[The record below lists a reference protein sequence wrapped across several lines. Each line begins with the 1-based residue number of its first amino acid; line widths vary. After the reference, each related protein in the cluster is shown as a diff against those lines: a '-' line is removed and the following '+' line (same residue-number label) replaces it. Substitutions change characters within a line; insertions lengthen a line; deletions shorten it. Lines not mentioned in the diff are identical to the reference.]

1 MGARNLAYRSSCLAD
16 LPESE
21 LLEVLGQPDTEELYT
36 LDGEPLGKGVPKQ
49 MVRLAEWIGW
59 PHDDDELDDN
69 ICVIDFGESFD
80 FDNKPK
86 QLAQPAGERAP
97 ETILTDSVDHRQD
110 LWRVG
115 LTV

>member
-1 MGARNLAYRSSCLAD
+1 MAYTSSCLAN

-21 LLEVLGQPDTEELYT
+21 LLEVLGQPETEEVYA
-36 LDGEPLGKGVPKQ
+36 LDGESLGKGVPTQ
-49 MVRLAEWIGW
+49 MVRSAEWSGW
-59 PHDDDELDDN
+59 PHEDDELDDN
-69 ICVIDFGESFD
+69 ICVIDLGESYD
-80 FDNKPK
+80 FNNKPK

-97 ETILTDSVDHRQD
+97 ETILTDSVDHRHD